1 MNATDCP
8 RCGQRPGSRLRGR
21 WESLLWVVVFAT
33 LTGYNVAVGEAGDA
47 ALSAFMG
54 GLWVASLLWWEKP

>member
-1 MNATDCP
+1 M
-8 RCGQRPGSRLRGR
+8 RGR
-21 WESLLWVVVFAT
+21 WENGLWVVVFAT

-54 GLWVASLLWWEKP
+54 GLWFASLLWWEKP